1 MNYVHP
7 PAQSVKS
14 MSNGPKIAQV
24 FAPTM
29 GWLVPVAVAGVAL
42 VAVISYVRSE
52 ETPVAGGSPLYG
64 QAVHEALDGLKNP
77 AAKTAAA
84 PRPALPAGLAP
95 EDYYWCPTCK
105 AYHQRQPAQGQPADA
120 VHSPLAG
127 TPAGTLAAQPDAAIP
142 PLPAG
147 LSPNDYYWCT
157 HCKAYHPR
165 QQAAGV
171 SADGVPYRL
180 EPPPTG
186 TEAAP
191 GSPVAPAS
199 VAPATPEGTST
210 NPVAPA
216 IPVAPAP
223 PPPPPNSEP

>member
-1 MNYVHP
+1 VAP
-7 PAQSVKS
+7 P
-14 MSNGPKIAQV
+14 
-24 FAPTM
+24 
-29 GWLVPVAVAGVAL
+29 
-42 VAVISYVRSE
+42 
-52 ETPVAGGSPLYG
+52 PVAGSSPV
-64 QAVHEALDGLKNP
+64 QAASQLAALVP
-77 AAKTAAA
+77 
-84 PRPALPAGLAP
+84 PLPAGLSAN
-95 EDYYWCPTCK
+95 DYYWCPTCK